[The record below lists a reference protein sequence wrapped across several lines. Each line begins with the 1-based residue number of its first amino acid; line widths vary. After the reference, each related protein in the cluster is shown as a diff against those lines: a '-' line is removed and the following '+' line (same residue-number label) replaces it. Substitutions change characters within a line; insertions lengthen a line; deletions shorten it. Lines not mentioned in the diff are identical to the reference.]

1 MNKVLIFG
9 HRKPDTD
16 SVCGAISLSYL
27 KNKLGVNAEPRIL
40 SEINHETA
48 YALRKFNIPVP
59 KYLNDVKIQLKDIK
73 YKKGFYINENT
84 SIYETYTYMT
94 NKVITGIP
102 IVDDNKKF
110 IGYVSLKEIASEL
123 IVSDSNSINTSF
135 INLVKTLNSPKYL
148 KFNDKIIG
156 NVMAVTVPYRM
167 FIDTI
172 PLNENSIIIVG
183 DREHIIDHALK
194 SKVKLII
201 IISNRGLTETEE
213 KLAKEN
219 RVNVITTP
227 YDTFKTARIISLAN
241 PIKEIK
247 RSSSAICFNPQ
258 DYLSDFLEV
267 SNTQKHTNYPIVN
280 NCGICEGMLRV
291 IDTSEFARKKVI
303 LVDHNDPVQ
312 SVDGLDEAEILE
324 IVDHHN
330 IGSISTTSP
339 INFRNMS
346 VGSVNTIIYTLYKEM
361 NIKIPRE
368 MAGIMLSGIVS
379 DTLLLASPTTTEID
393 INAANDLAKIAN
405 LNLKEYGLSLLSSG
419 VSIKGLT
426 KEEIIYKDFKN
437 YLAGDN
443 KMGIGQVFTTSFSE
457 YANELNDYV
466 KELNEIAFNNDYKVV
481 CLFVTDIIA
490 NNSYLIF
497 NESSKE
503 ILEDAFNVA
512 SLDEGEL
519 LKGFVSRKKQ
529 IVPLI
534 MEILEKK

>member
-1 MNKVLIFG
+1 
-9 HRKPDTD
+9 
-16 SVCGAISLSYL
+16 
-27 KNKLGVNAEPRIL
+27 
-40 SEINHETA
+40 
-48 YALRKFNIPVP
+48 
-59 KYLNDVKIQLKDIK
+59 
-73 YKKGFYINENT
+73 
-84 SIYETYTYMT
+84 
-94 NKVITGIP
+94 
-102 IVDDNKKF
+102 
-110 IGYVSLKEIASEL
+110 
-123 IVSDSNSINTSF
+123 
-135 INLVKTLNSPKYL
+135 
-148 KFNDKIIG
+148 
-156 NVMAVTVPYRM
+156 
-167 FIDTI
+167 
-172 PLNENSIIIVG
+172 
-183 DREHIIDHALK
+183 
-194 SKVKLII
+194 
-201 IISNRGLTETEE
+201 
-213 KLAKEN
+213 
-219 RVNVITTP
+219 
-227 YDTFKTARIISLAN
+227 
-241 PIKEIK
+241 
-247 RSSSAICFNPQ
+247 
-258 DYLSDFLEV
+258 
-267 SNTQKHTNYPIVN
+267 
-280 NCGICEGMLRV
+280 MLRV

-361 NIKIPRE
+361 NVKIPRE

-497 NESSKE
+497 NESSKR
-503 ILEDAFNVA
+503 IN
-512 SLDEGEL
+512 
-519 LKGFVSRKKQ
+519 
-529 IVPLI
+529 
-534 MEILEKK
+534 

>member
-135 INLVKTLNSPKYL
+135 INLVKTLNSSKYL

-503 ILEDAFNVA
+503 ILEDAFNVD